1 MKFFAIALFAAAAS
15 ASSDFLE
22 HVAEF
27 GLSYGTIEEYNF
39 RNTNF
44 MKMDKIINEHNA
56 TESTYKLG
64 HNKMSTW
71 TNAEYKRLL
80 GRAKTGLKNNEEHA
94 SLKGVKAATSVDWR
108 TAGAVTAVKDQ
119 GQCGSCWSFSTTGC
133 LEGIWKIQGNTLTS
147 FSEQQLLDC
156 DYKLLKNKACNGGLP
171 TWAYDY
177 YMNGT
182 GTAQAYTESAY
193 PYTASRG
200 TCTYNNA
207 DASKLITVAQGAP
220 ESNNV
225 ASMQAA
231 VTIQPVSVGV
241 DAAGFR
247 FQAYKSGVFDGSCG
261 TDLDHATLVVGYG
274 NDATTGQD
282 YWIMKNSWGSSW
294 GDQGYMR
301 LVQNGNG
308 PGQCGIQND
317 ATWATTATA

>member
-1 MKFFAIALFAAAAS
+1 MKFFAAALFAAVVS
-15 ASSDFLE
+15 ADSDFLG

-39 RNTNF
+39 RLSNF
-44 MKMDKIINEHNA
+44 KALDIKIQEHNA
-56 TESTYKLG
+56 GKHNYTLG

-71 TNAEYKRLL
+71 THNEYKRLM
-80 GRAKTGLKNNEEHA
+80 GRAKNGAKPVVVHDRLN
-94 SLKGVKAATSVDWR
+94 GVKAPASIDWR
-108 TAGAVTAVKDQ
+108 TQGAVTPVKDQ
-119 GQCGSCWSFSTTGC
+119 GQCGSCWAFSTTGC
-133 LEGIWKIQGNTLTS
+133 LEGDWKIKGNTLTS

-177 YMNGT
+177 YMNGA
-182 GTAQAYTESAY
+182 AQAMTESDY
-193 PYTASRG
+193 PYTAARG
-200 TCTYNNA
+200 TCSYNKA
-207 DASKLITVAQGAP
+207 KATALITVAQGAP
-220 ESNNV
+220 TSNDY

-231 VTIQPVSVGV
+231 AAIQPLSVGV
-241 DAAGFR
+241 DAEGFR

-261 TDLDHATLVVGYG
+261 TSLDHATLVVGYG
-274 NDATTGQD
+274 TDATTGQD
-282 YWIMKNSWGSSW
+282 FWIMKNSWGSSW

-317 ATWATTATA
+317 ATWATVGSA